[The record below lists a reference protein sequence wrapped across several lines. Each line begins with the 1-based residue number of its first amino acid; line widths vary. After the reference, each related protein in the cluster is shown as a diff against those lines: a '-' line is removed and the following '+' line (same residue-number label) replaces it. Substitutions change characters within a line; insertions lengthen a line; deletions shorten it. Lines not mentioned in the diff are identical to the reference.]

1 MHVRITHREWLVSTF
16 LFIILI
22 MKRYL
27 IFFAL
32 AILANITFANNLDWE
47 KHLMKNI
54 FLTLMV
60 FGIVGCAQPKNN
72 IWICDNKTI
81 TQDERESWADRVALM
96 RFIFD
101 FTGNQATF
109 VLVSYPRL
117 MDYVSIEDWHI
128 VNDFTSMP
136 SNETSLHKII
146 NGAEI
151 DIQLQN
157 ENDTVIRFG
166 MMNVKTNSLVDF
178 KLVKQQSNNQLAQ
191 WDDSMANYNCIKI

>member
-1 MHVRITHREWLVSTF
+1 MKHTLALV
-16 LFIILI
+16 
-22 MKRYL
+22 
-27 IFFAL
+27 
-32 AILANITFANNLDWE
+32 
-47 KHLMKNI
+47 
-54 FLTLMV
+54 LMV
-60 FGIVGCAQPKNN
+60 FGIVGCSQQESNT
-72 IWICDNKTI
+72 WICDSKTF
-81 TQDERESWADRVALM
+81 TQDEKQSWADRVALM
-96 RFIFD
+96 RFMFD
-101 FTGNQATF
+101 FNSNEAIF

-191 WDDSMANYNCIKI
+191 WDDSMANYNCIKKDKAY

>member
-1 MHVRITHREWLVSTF
+1 MKT
-16 LFIILI
+16 IL
-22 MKRYL
+22 
-27 IFFAL
+27 
-32 AILANITFANNLDWE
+32 
-47 KHLMKNI
+47 
-54 FLTLMV
+54 LTLMV
-60 FGIVGCAQPKNN
+60 FGLVGCAELKNN

-96 RFIFD
+96 RFVFN
-101 FTGNQATF
+101 FTGNEAIF

-128 VNDFTSMP
+128 VNDFTTMP

-178 KLVKQQSNNQLAQ
+178 KLVKQESNNQLAQ
-191 WDDSMANYNCIKI
+191 WDDSMANYNCIKKIKKY

>member
-1 MHVRITHREWLVSTF
+1 MKHTLALV
-16 LFIILI
+16 
-22 MKRYL
+22 
-27 IFFAL
+27 
-32 AILANITFANNLDWE
+32 
-47 KHLMKNI
+47 
-54 FLTLMV
+54 LMV
-60 FGIVGCAQPKNN
+60 FGIVGCSQQESNT
-72 IWICDNKTI
+72 WICDSKTF
-81 TQDERESWADRVALM
+81 TQDEKQSWADRVTLM

-101 FTGNQATF
+101 FTGNHAYF
-109 VLVSYPRL
+109 DLVSYPRL

-191 WDDSMANYNCIKI
+191 WDDSMANYNCIKKDKAY